1 MSSISK
7 RKDQKKPPILRFIL
21 HICTIKVKCMGL
33 PLKTYQVEQSV
44 E

>member
-7 RKDQKKPPILRFIL
+7 RKDKKTPILRVIP

-33 PLKTYQVEQSV
+33 PLKTYPVEQSV

>member
-7 RKDQKKPPILRFIL
+7 RKDKKTILRFIP

-33 PLKTYQVEQSV
+33 PLKTYPVEQSV